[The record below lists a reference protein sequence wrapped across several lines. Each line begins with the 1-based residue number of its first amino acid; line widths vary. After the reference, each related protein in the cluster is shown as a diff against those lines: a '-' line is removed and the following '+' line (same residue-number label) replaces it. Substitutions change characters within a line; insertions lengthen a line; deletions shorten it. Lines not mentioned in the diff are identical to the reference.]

1 MAEQTAVTR
10 DEIQERLTEAFVEFG
25 ADRDAIKPDATF
37 EDLDIDSLDL
47 VEVAQIVEDEWGV
60 QIKGEDLEGI
70 KTVGQALDLVESRVS
85 S

>member
-10 DEIQERLTEAFVEFG
+10 DQIQERLTEAFVEFG
-25 ADRDAIKPDATF
+25 ADRDAIQPDATF